1 MRAQVAARI
10 RRAPEKELPIM
21 IDRPEGE
28 MAEPVAV
35 IAEDVP
41 PRTKPSNYPAVFAER
56 MAGRVKRPLG
66 DVFDLH
72 NFGVNLTT
80 LEPGAV
86 SALQHSHSR
95 QDEFVYVLEGE
106 VVLVTGGKETI
117 LHPGACAG
125 FRAGGTA
132 HHLENRSGAPVRYL
146 EIGDRSEGDEVFYP
160 ADDLQAVREDGAWRF
175 RHKDGSPY

>member
-1 MRAQVAARI
+1 MAACI
-10 RRAPEKELPIM
+10 RHAPEKELSIM
-21 IDRPEGE
+21 IDRPETE

-41 PRTKPSNYPAVFAER
+41 PRTKPSNYPAVFAAR
-56 MAGRVKRPLG
+56 MQGRVKRPLG
-66 DVFDLH
+66 DVFGLH

-80 LEPGAV
+80 LGPGAV
-86 SALQHSHSR
+86 SALQHSHNR

-146 EIGDRSEGDEVFYP
+146 EIGDRSEGDEVSYP
-160 ADDLQAVREDGAWRF
+160 ADDLLAVREGGAWRF
-175 RHKDGSPY
+175 RHKNGLPY